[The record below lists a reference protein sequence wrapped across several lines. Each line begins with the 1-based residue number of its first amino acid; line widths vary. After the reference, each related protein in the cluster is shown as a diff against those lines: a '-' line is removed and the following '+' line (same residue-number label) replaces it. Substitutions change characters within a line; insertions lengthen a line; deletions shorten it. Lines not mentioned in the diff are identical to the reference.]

1 MADKSLDEQVHGWI
15 ETSGRALELRVARV
29 LANARCAVTQ
39 SFPYVDVNEPHSQ
52 REGDVLADLS
62 WKGFN
67 QSNGMLRLVV
77 EAKNTPGKPWVGFY
91 GEDYVPPVE
100 PLMDLAV
107 FAHGS
112 HVGIVESA
120 SAWHGLPPFMNVP
133 ASHVV
138 TALGD
143 DKHNPA
149 NDAVRQALSASL
161 AVRQECLGTQSVVVN
176 GGPRGWIILACVVT
190 TSPLFQCRLPSNG
203 DLQILRVDELDVWGH
218 APDGSRN
225 RVFIRNEAFTSAV
238 RRRPAG
244 PRRLARREVG
254 APNKR
259 PDPEPQASRP
269 F

>member
-1 MADKSLDEQVHGWI
+1 M
-15 ETSGRALELRVARV
+15 
-29 LANARCAVTQ
+29 RCAVTK
-39 SFPYVDVNEPHSQ
+39 SFPYVDINEPHSQ

-77 EAKNTPGKPWVGFY
+77 EAKNTRGKPWVGFY
-91 GEDYVPPVE
+91 GEDYVPPAE

-112 HVGIVESA
+112 HDGIIESA

-149 NDAVRQALSASL
+149 NDAVRQALCAWL
-161 AVRQECLGTQSVVVN
+161 AVRQEYLDTQSVVVN
-176 GGPRGWIILACVVT
+176 GGPRGWIILAC
-190 TSPLFQCRLPSNG
+190 
-203 DLQILRVDELDVWGH
+203 
-218 APDGSRN
+218 
-225 RVFIRNEAFTSAV
+225 
-238 RRRPAG
+238 
-244 PRRLARREVG
+244 LA
-254 APNKR
+254 
-259 PDPEPQASRP
+259 S
-269 F
+269 